1 MSGRRW
7 YNQCRSAFG
16 IAAALLVFGV
26 ADLRPSYAAEVVVTR
41 LDGTTVGGELR
52 AWNETEIVLGGPTG
66 EQRVPADQLMS
77 VRWPQ
82 SSDAPKAS
90 TTSAGIV
97 ELTDGTQLPFSTLIV
112 ASSNASLKCQL
123 PEDSHE
129 MTISVPAG
137 KLAVVRFQHL
147 TDALAQQWEEIRQQ
161 KLASDALVVVKKD
174 GKSLDYVE
182 GAVGEVSAEK
192 IEFKID
198 DETNRVDLGKVA
210 GIIYYR
216 TANGK
221 TAETKAM
228 LTGATGL
235 RVSAA
240 KFAIEG
246 KHVNITTTGGVALDW
261 PVDDLQSADFSSG
274 KLLYLSDLEPAS
286 QSCTPTVGLPPSAA
300 IALQY
305 GQPRRD
311 HSAFGD
317 ALTLLDHDPDDATAP
332 LAVRR
337 TYTKGLA
344 LRSRTELVYRLPA
357 GFSRFTA
364 LAGIDPATTATGNL
378 RLNVLAD
385 DRPLLETEVAGGQAP
400 QPIDVQI
407 TGAKRLKL
415 LVDFGQNLD
424 TGDWLNLCDAK
435 IVK

>member
-7 YNQCRSAFG
+7 FNQCRSALG
-16 IAAALLVFGV
+16 IAAALLVFGGT
-26 ADLRPSYAAEVVVTR
+26 DLLRCHAAEVVVTR
-41 LDGTTVGGELR
+41 LDGATVGGELR
-52 AWNETEIVLGGPTG
+52 TWNETEIVLGGPTG

-77 VRWPQ
+77 VRWSP
-82 SSDAPKAS
+82 SPDVPKVAA
-90 TTSAGIV
+90 TSAGVV
-97 ELTDGTQLPFSTLIV
+97 ELTDGTQLPFSALTV
-112 ASSNASLKCQL
+112 ASGNASLKFQL
-123 PEDSHE
+123 PEDSLE
-129 MTISVPAG
+129 LTVSVPAS
-137 KLAVVRFQHL
+137 KLAVIRFQHL
-147 TDALAQQWEEIRQQ
+147 ADALAQQWEEIRQQ
-161 KLASDALVVVKKD
+161 KLAGDALVVTKKD

-182 GAVGEVSAEK
+182 GAVGEVTADK

-198 DETNRVDLGKVA
+198 DETNRVDRGKVA

-221 TAETKAM
+221 AAETKAT
-228 LTGATGL
+228 LTGAIGL
-235 RVSAA
+235 RVPAA

-246 KHVNITTTGGVALDW
+246 KLVHITTTGGVALDW
-261 PVDDLQSADFSSG
+261 PLDNLQSADFSSG

-286 QSCTPTVGLPPSAA
+286 QSCIPTVGLPPSAA

-317 ALTLLDHDPDDATAP
+317 ALMLLDHDPEDASAP

-364 LAGIDPATTATGNL
+364 LAGIDPATAAMGDL
-378 RLNVLAD
+378 RLSILAD
-385 DRPLLETEVAGGQAP
+385 DRPLLQTEVAGGQAP
-400 QPIDVQI
+400 QPIDLQI
-407 TGAKRLKL
+407 AGAKRLRL
-415 LVDFGQNLD
+415 LVDFGRNLD